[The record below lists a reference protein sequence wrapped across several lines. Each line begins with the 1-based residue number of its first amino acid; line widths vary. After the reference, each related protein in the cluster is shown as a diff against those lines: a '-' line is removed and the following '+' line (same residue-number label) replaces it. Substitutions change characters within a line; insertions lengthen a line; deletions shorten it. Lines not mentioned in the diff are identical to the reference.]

1 MVVSFVS
8 LTGVVVFD
16 GVVQRRS
23 AGLEISG
30 VEIDRESLHLLQD
43 GDVGAQSRQNRA
55 RVALE
60 ILN

>member
-1 MVVSFVS
+1 M
-8 LTGVVVFD
+8 
-16 GVVQRRS
+16 VQRRS